1 MSRRGTNIRKRT
13 DGRWEGRYYIVDTA
27 GSKKCKSVYGHSYK
41 EVTERLLTAK
51 AASLNQTAAPK
62 QSAITVKA
70 VAEKWLESIASSRK
84 CSTIQKYSTIY
95 NKYIKPNWG
104 ESVIDELNQ
113 NEILKELPET
123 AGESV
128 TKSILCIFNS
138 ILAYGA
144 ATYGTGEI
152 HLSYRAKRS
161 SVTSSNNINT
171 INTIDQQKLTEY
183 LLTEL
188 DIYKLGILLC
198 LFMGLRLGEI
208 CALKWE
214 DIDMISRTLHVNRT
228 VQRLPVDTVHTSD
241 SSQNNHTATKK
252 TSLYIDSPKTSNSL
266 REIPIPDFIYDK
278 LSDYYNTSMKGR
290 ALSAGSK
297 NQPVIFDLVNNFDS
311 LYCIDCLKNE
321 MQEAFLLYPDTH
333 SPREHFDDRFRIIDE
348 TKDSR
353 EIFMRLQENLGSAW
367 DTYYEA
373 AKQWYE
379 ENGNLKIPKSY
390 VTKSGLTL
398 GAWIN
403 TQRRVKS
410 GNISGNLT
418 WEKIQKLNDIGMI
431 WDVMDSSWQ
440 EVLEELKSYRNIY
453 GNLDIKAKYVSPTG
467 FRLGSWINN
476 MRFKVKK
483 YGIEQALTDEQRKA
497 LEELGMI
504 WDHNK
509 QKWEEY
515 YSAAKAYY
523 KEYGNLEVPAKYV
536 TADGIPLGRWLSN
549 QTNSHSMTDE
559 QLQRLQSIGYR
570 SESKTAIQWNRKFE
584 LAKAYYEKN
593 GNLDVPVSY
602 STDGVKLGRWIS
614 NIRCKRKNPKAS
626 GMVLDTERI
635 ARLDSIGM
643 NWK

>member
-1 MSRRGTNIRKRT
+1 MSRRGTNIRKRA

-27 GSKKCKSVYGHSYK
+27 GSKKSKSVYGHSYK

-51 AASLNQTAAPK
+51 AASLNQTIAPK
-62 QSAITVKA
+62 QSAITVKE
-70 VAEKWLESIASSRK
+70 VAEKWLKSIASSRK

-104 ESVIDELNQ
+104 ESVIDQLNQ
-113 NEILKELPET
+113 NEILKLLPET

-161 SVTSSNNINT
+161 SVTPSNNINT
-171 INTIDQQKLTEY
+171 INTTDQQKLTEY

-228 VQRLPVDTVHTSD
+228 VQRLPVDMVHTSD
-241 SSQNNHTATKK
+241 SSQNNHTDTRK

-278 LSDYYNTSMKGR
+278 LSDYYNTSMKGDSYF
-290 ALSAGSK
+290 LKK
-297 NQPVIFDLVNNFDS
+297 NQPMDPRTYQNRFHIYIREAGIGNTHFHALRHTFATN
-311 LYCIDCLKNE
+311 CI
-321 MQEAFLLYPDTH
+321 
-333 SPREHFDDRFRIIDE
+333 S
-348 TKDSR
+348 
-353 EIFMRLQENLGSAW
+353 
-367 DTYYEA
+367 
-373 AKQWYE
+373 
-379 ENGNLKIPKSY
+379 
-390 VTKSGLTL
+390 SG
-398 GAWIN
+398 
-403 TQRRVKS
+403 
-410 GNISGNLT
+410 
-418 WEKIQKLNDIGMI
+418 
-431 WDVMDSSWQ
+431 
-440 EVLEELKSYRNIY
+440 
-453 GNLDIKAKYVSPTG
+453 
-467 FRLGSWINN
+467 
-476 MRFKVKK
+476 
-483 YGIEQALTDEQRKA
+483 
-497 LEELGMI
+497 
-504 WDHNK
+504 
-509 QKWEEY
+509 
-515 YSAAKAYY
+515 
-523 KEYGNLEVPAKYV
+523 
-536 TADGIPLGRWLSN
+536 ADA
-549 QTNSHSMTDE
+549 SHSMTDE
-559 QLQRLQSIGYR
+559 QLKRLQSIGYR
-570 SESKTAIQWNRKFE
+570 SESKTTIQWNRKFE
-584 LAKAYYEKN
+584 LAKTYYEKN

-614 NIRCKRKNPKAS
+614 NIRCKRKNPNAS

>member
-1 MSRRGTNIRKRT
+1 MSRRGTNIRKRA

-51 AASLNQTAAPK
+51 AASLNQTAAHK
-62 QSAITVKA
+62 QSAITVKE
-70 VAEKWLESIASSRK
+70 VAEKWLKSIASSRK

-104 ESVIDELNQ
+104 ESVIDQLNQ
-113 NEILKELPET
+113 NEILKLLPET

-128 TKSILCIFNS
+128 IKSILCIFNS
-138 ILAYGA
+138 ILAYGT

-161 SVTSSNNINT
+161 SVTPSNNINT
-171 INTIDQQKLTEY
+171 INTTDQQKLTEY

-228 VQRLPVDTVHTSD
+228 VQRLPVDMVHTSD
-241 SSQNNHTATKK
+241 SSQNNHTATRK

-278 LSDYYNTSMKGR
+278 LLDYYNTSMKGDSYF
-290 ALSAGSK
+290 LKK
-297 NQPVIFDLVNNFDS
+297 NQPMD
-311 LYCIDCLKNE
+311 
-321 MQEAFLLYPDTH
+321 
-333 SPREHFDDRFRIIDE
+333 PRTYQNRFHE

-353 EIFMRLQENLGSAW
+353 EIFMRLQENLGNAW

-390 VTKSGLTL
+390 VTGAGLTL

-431 WDVMDSSWQ
+431 WDVTDSSWQ
-440 EVLEELKSYRNIY
+440 EVLEELKSYRNTY

-476 MRFKVKK
+476 MR
-483 YGIEQALTDEQRKA
+483 L
-497 LEELGMI
+497 
-504 WDHNK
+504 
-509 QKWEEY
+509 
-515 YSAAKAYY
+515 
-523 KEYGNLEVPAKYV
+523 
-536 TADGIPLGRWLSN
+536 
-549 QTNSHSMTDE
+549 
-559 QLQRLQSIGYR
+559 
-570 SESKTAIQWNRKFE
+570 
-584 LAKAYYEKN
+584 
-593 GNLDVPVSY
+593 
-602 STDGVKLGRWIS
+602 
-614 NIRCKRKNPKAS
+614 
-626 GMVLDTERI
+626 
-635 ARLDSIGM
+635 
-643 NWK
+643 